1 MVLPAMGLLSR
12 TFVLFKRKSPRLV
25 AFPKRS
31 ASYIQ
36 GQSPEPR
43 MREYFYYIDHQGQ
56 AHLGH
61 TPSCDLWS
69 DWQNIG
75 AIFRGVSGLHGE
87 SWSSKKLFL
96 DDAKVKNFITCFKDK
111 KFLIF
116 FFKQLRVNG
125 TSRYQEEFPYISLCG
140 RERNFVRCD
149 DRPIV
154 FTHLMREG
162 GSGSELLA
170 YGGGGEKLALQF
182 QPEKLFMLPENGRVY
197 HPAPE
202 RAGSVGLVKSALA
215 IEFSP
220 CFEYAASPES
230 SPPTHFRWNHQRFE
244 LTNELARFLRPG
256 GARGIVTGDLH

>member
-56 AHLGH
+56 
-61 TPSCDLWS
+61 
-69 DWQNIG
+69 
-75 AIFRGVSGLHGE
+75 
-87 SWSSKKLFL
+87 LFL

>member
-56 AHLGH
+56 QMA
-61 TPSCDLWS
+61 
-69 DWQNIG
+69 
-75 AIFRGVSGLHGE
+75 
-87 SWSSKKLFL
+87 LFPK
-96 DDAKVKNFITCFKDK
+96 DSACKNFYFLFSDK

-256 GARGIVTGDLH
+256 GAR